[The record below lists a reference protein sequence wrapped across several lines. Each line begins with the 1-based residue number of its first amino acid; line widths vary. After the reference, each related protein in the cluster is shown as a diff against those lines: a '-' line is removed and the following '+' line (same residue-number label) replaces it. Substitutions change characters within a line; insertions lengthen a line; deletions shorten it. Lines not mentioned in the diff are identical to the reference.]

1 MKILVNGMEAA
12 VRSDLSFDYVIENRL
27 FLGRDGYTLDITFPL
42 RECPEN
48 QDIFGH
54 INRPDVST
62 ETIYFPCEIS
72 DSHVC
77 LSGLLLVTGISEAEV
92 KCQFL
97 EGRCEHTA
105 VDPFEDRFINDLD
118 LGRPA
123 IVDAAAVTPDE
134 AWVQTNKEVAL
145 PWINENYPLVAN
157 NWVDFVKGTY
167 RWHKDVKKL
176 SWQPYLIEIA
186 RRICKAIGYNCDFS
200 RWEQSEYRYLIICN
214 SLPGSWEMPD
224 YKYVMPKWTVSEFFE
239 KLELLLMGE
248 FNFDHRIKNVSFEFS
263 KTVIDSTPAVK
274 IESVL
279 DEFSGEISSDS
290 EDSSCEYISAK
301 RLAYKECSHSLWPY
315 YSCDW
320 ILDSVIP
327 WRYDTI
333 DQLIEENKCRIEVT
347 DQGDKQYLYG
357 KEIPALYPVS
367 NTKGQLLYAKD
378 VDCYFVMRS
387 VGTIKSKAYVTS
399 FDTELGEI
407 KVYKTVYF
415 PRYVLLQVNVFGCG
429 SPESDDVE
437 TQEIEFVPACIM
449 DTWISDKDDKGL
461 MMFLSFSGDGSEVQD
476 YQEDEESKQIGVA
489 KMIEAGNGKE
499 AVEYYDCIQVAYWDG
514 MVPDWGKMPF
524 PVIDG
529 EIITSD
535 WRSIRI
541 HFGGLRLTGTG
552 RNIYKNIPQIQPKK
566 KYKFSWLSPSIPNP
580 RAIYH
585 IRGKRYVCEKIT
597 ATFTADGMSQLL
609 KGEFYPLAD
618 D

>member
-72 DSHVC
+72 DSHVS

-105 VDPFEDRFINDLD
+105 VDPFEDRFINELD

-134 AWVQTNKEVAL
+134 AWLQTNKEVAL

-290 EDSSCEYISAK
+290 DDSSCEYISAK

-399 FDTELGEI
+399 FDTELGEL

-415 PRYVLLQVNVFGCG
+415 PRYVLQQVNVFGCG

-489 KMIEAGNGKE
+489 KMIEAGNEKE

-566 KYKFSWLSPSIPNP
+566 KYKFSWLSPSIPDT